1 MNSLED
7 IARWQGASLHLR
19 DLTLLLPAPPPEA
32 LAVAPA
38 SVLAHLITASGS
50 AAAADGGEDAS
61 PTAVSVLLSD
71 VTLMLPGDAELRA
84 FMSRLCESTSWQ
96 HRGAAQLRVLGGV
109 AMYGNDTMQLA
120 PPAPPAVLLRTN
132 VTSRSASAAPWACSA
147 TAVSGAGELRATAA
161 ELLAVTSGTVLL
173 SLTGNVTI
181 DPETGGWGPS
191 GLVVPEGSQ
200 LGLYGDPTPGRATQ
214 LDFGGLESALS
225 VRPGGVVVLADL
237 VLLGLPYPRDV
248 QRPTTLLAAWVH
260 SLDFG
265 GLESALSV
273 RPGGVVVLADLVLLG
288 LPYPRDVQRPTTLLA
303 AWVHSVAGFASR
315 LPDWFGMVT
324 SPLYLHALRCTVVVP
339 ELELAWWRA
348 AVDAWEGE
356 AQRQEPRT
364 QWHIP
369 FDWSLTLEDG
379 GSCGVPTAGAAVGS
393 PASAAPL
400 CISMRDS
407 GAARVMLSSCTLTS
421 LGASGA
427 VASPQAAAVAASW
440 PLGAQYG
447 EGEALQ
453 LRLGGFMRL
462 LMQTAELFSCN
473 SLFGST
479 LLVPSSWVSNAFP
492 WELRSGSEA
501 NGSFVF
507 LYEEVVRGLG
517 PRGPEYGVPCTLKA
531 PPVSQTRR
539 RTFWDMRRSE
549 ANGSFVFLYEEVVRG
564 LGPRGPEYG
573 VPCTL
578 KAPPVSQ
585 TRRRT
590 FWDMRGLRQG
600 LRDAVSLPPTSPWA
614 LTLDGLVLYNLPPTG
629 IEPPAPPPGPQ
640 GLAQPPE
647 LPAYDPPAPPLP
659 APPSPAPPL
668 DLALS
673 GMALPLWAFTFD
685 RSPSRSLLLR
695 LRNVTLVVPPAE
707 LALLRGLL
715 ESVGALTPA
724 EKVTEGTAGGYSS
737 NAGAGSNGDGS
748 SGGGRRLHAGLVS
761 AVRALAADSSGGPTA
776 AAGPCPRDALLS
788 YASSAD
794 VSGHSA
800 TAISFRRLSFH
811 GWEGRDVTVTSDFP
825 PDAPTFQLP
834 FDTAGLGPELE
845 AACPQPPP
853 PPPSPPMLAA
863 SLSPP
868 ALPTS
873 GPGCRW
879 RTPSQRAAGPHTQLV
894 RAVERSQAALQADTA
909 GEGAVRLLRIIG
921 RGSYGVVHLGV
932 WRGLAVAAK
941 VLVVHDTLLGAEGR
955 ARQRAVLEAAVGA
968 SLDHPN
974 VVATYAYGVRPLGE
988 QPGDKHGGDE
998 SGSDP
1003 RVGGSSSTPDVY
1015 QLHILQEFCSGG
1027 SLKEALGSRGAL
1039 GGGVLAGGV
1048 SAAIALRLA
1057 FDVAAGLRHV
1067 HAAGIVH
1074 GDVSAGNV
1082 LLARRSAPEDSSD
1095 AERGGV
1101 DTAEAGWRSR
1111 LTAAGPPP
1119 LPVVAKVADF
1129 GLSVRLAGSATH
1141 ASGCYQGTPTYIA
1154 PEVHGRGRVSR
1165 TSDVYSFGVLLLELV
1180 HGMPVAALWEAT
1192 VPTTSLASA
1201 STAGNAA
1208 GASPLL
1214 ALLSE
1219 SLRGSSGPVRCPAG
1233 LRALLEA
1240 CLASD
1245 PAGRP
1250 TMEQVGAAEA

>member
-1 MNSLED
+1 MNGLECTVFLLAILALSCPPSSGQELAGVLWD
-7 IARWQGASLHLR
+7 LLSSRGANVVDDGALSGSALLQPLPYTLPDAQPVDVSGELLVAGSGWPAGSPPASAQTRGTVLDLSAYEEAPAFRLLPGSSLHLR
-19 DLTLLLPAPPPEA
+19 DLTLLLPAPSPEA
-32 LAVAPA
+32 LAAEPA
-38 SVLAHLITASGS
+38 SVLAHLITAAAGS
-50 AAAADGGEDAS
+50 VAMTADGGEDAS
-61 PTAVSVLLSD
+61 PPAVSLLLSD
-71 VTLMLPGDAELRA
+71 VTLMLPGDAELRT
-84 FMSRLCESTSWQ
+84 FTRRLCEPTSWR
-96 HRGAAQLRVLGGV
+96 HRGAADLRVLGGV
-109 AMYGNDTMQLA
+109 VMYGNDTMQLA

-260 SLDFG
+260 S
-265 GLESALSV
+265 
-273 RPGGVVVLADLVLLG
+273 
-288 LPYPRDVQRPTTLLA
+288 
-303 AWVHSVAGFASR
+303 VAGFAS
-315 LPDWFGMVT
+315 G
-324 SPLYLHALRCTVVVP
+324 
-339 ELELAWWRA
+339 
-348 AVDAWEGE
+348 
-356 AQRQEPRT
+356 
-364 QWHIP
+364 
-369 FDWSLTLEDG
+369 
-379 GSCGVPTAGAAVGS
+379 
-393 PASAAPL
+393 
-400 CISMRDS
+400 
-407 GAARVMLSSCTLTS
+407 
-421 LGASGA
+421 
-427 VASPQAAAVAASW
+427 
-440 PLGAQYG
+440 
-447 EGEALQ
+447 
-453 LRLGGFMRL
+453 
-462 LMQTAELFSCN
+462 
-473 SLFGST
+473 
-479 LLVPSSWVSNAFP
+479 
-492 WELRSGSEA
+492 
-501 NGSFVF
+501 
-507 LYEEVVRGLG
+507 
-517 PRGPEYGVPCTLKA
+517 
-531 PPVSQTRR
+531 
-539 RTFWDMRRSE
+539 SE

-640 GLAQPPE
+640 GPAQPPE

-685 RSPSRSLLLR
+685 R
-695 LRNVTLVVPPAE
+695 
-707 LALLRGLL
+707 
-715 ESVGALTPA
+715 
-724 EKVTEGTAGGYSS
+724 
-737 NAGAGSNGDGS
+737 
-748 SGGGRRLHAGLVS
+748 
-761 AVRALAADSSGGPTA
+761 
-776 AAGPCPRDALLS
+776 
-788 YASSAD
+788 
-794 VSGHSA
+794 A

-834 FDTAGLGPELE
+834 FDTAGLGPGLE

-868 ALPTS
+868 ALPS
-873 GPGCRW
+873 CRW

-921 RGSYGVVHLGV
+921 RGSYGVVHLGA

-974 VVATYAYGVRPLGE
+974 VVATYAYDLRPLGE
-988 QPGDKHGGDE
+988 QPGDNDGRNE
-998 SGSDP
+998 SWSDP
-1003 RVGGSSSTPDVY
+1003 RIGGSSSTPDVY

-1039 GGGVLAGGV
+1039 GGGVLAGGIH
-1048 SAAIALRLA
+1048 AALALRLA

-1165 TSDVYSFGVLLLELV
+1165 ASDVYSFGVLLLELM

-1201 STAGNAA
+1201 STAGHAA

-1214 ALLSE
+1214 ALLRE
-1219 SLRGSSGPVRCPAG
+1219 SLRGSGGPGRCPAR

-1240 CLASD
+1240 CLATD

-1250 TMEQVGAAEA
+1250 TMEQVGAAKA